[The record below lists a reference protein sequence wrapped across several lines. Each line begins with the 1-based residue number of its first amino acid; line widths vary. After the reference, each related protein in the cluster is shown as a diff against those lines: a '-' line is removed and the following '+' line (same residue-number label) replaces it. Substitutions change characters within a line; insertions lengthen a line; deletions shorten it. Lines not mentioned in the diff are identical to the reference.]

1 MDITICDIYPVM
13 SDLGKRIKHFRERK
27 QWSQS
32 DLARA
37 CGWES
42 QSRIGNYEAGS
53 REPPLDVLRL
63 IARKLGVSLM
73 ELLDEEQMPAKVYE
87 FPSTYS
93 TDADTAD
100 KAVIKRFDVAGSMG
114 LGKLVNQFPDVIDTM
129 RVSKEWLSRN
139 AIYSSLD
146 NLALITGLGD
156 SMQGTFNDGD
166 VLLVDRGVTEVKL
179 DAVYV
184 LSLHDELYIKRLQRR
199 PDGALLM
206 ISDNDKYPPYVIEN
220 GDRHAFNVEGRVL
233 LAWNARKL

>member
-1 MDITICDIYPVM
+1 MHITICDIYPGM
-13 SDLGKRIKHFRERK
+13 NDLGKRIKQYRQDK
-27 QWSQS
+27 GWSQA
-32 DLARA
+32 DLAKA
-37 CGWES
+37 CGWDS
-42 QSRIGNYEAGS
+42 QSRVGNYEAGS

-63 IARKLGVSLM
+63 IAGKLGVSLM
-73 ELLDEEQMPAKVYE
+73 DLLGEAPQASKVLDFPGVYGVPDEKEM
-87 FPSTYS
+87 
-93 TDADTAD
+93 
-100 KAVIKRFDVAGSMG
+100 AVIRRFDLAAGMG
-114 LGKLVNQFPDVIDTM
+114 QGKLVEQFPDVIDTM

-139 AIYSSLD
+139 VIYSSLD

-156 SMQGTFNDGD
+156 SMEGTFSDGD
-166 VLLVDRGVTEVKL
+166 VLLVDRGIAEVKL

-220 GDRHAFNVEGRVL
+220 GDRHAFKVEGRVL

>member
-1 MDITICDIYPVM
+1 
-13 SDLGKRIKHFRERK
+13 
-27 QWSQS
+27 
-32 DLARA
+32 
-37 CGWES
+37 
-42 QSRIGNYEAGS
+42 
-53 REPPLDVLRL
+53 
-63 IARKLGVSLM
+63 M

-93 TDADTAD
+93 ADAEAAD
-100 KAVIKRFDVAGSMG
+100 KTVIKRFDVAGSMG

-139 AIYSSLD
+139 VIYSSLD

-156 SMQGTFNDGD
+156 SMQGTFSDGD

-199 PDGALLM
+199 PRWRPADDFGQRQ
-206 ISDNDKYPPYVIEN
+206 IPPVCY
-220 GDRHAFNVEGRVL
+220 
-233 LAWNARKL
+233 

>member
-1 MDITICDIYPVM
+1 MHITICDIYPGM
-13 SDLGKRIKHFRERK
+13 SNLGKRIKHFRELKR
-27 QWSQS
+27 WSQS

-63 IARKLGVSLM
+63 IAGKLGVSLM
-73 ELLDEEQMPAKVYE
+73 ELLEEGPSQAQVLDFPATYAVDEEKEM
-87 FPSTYS
+87 
-93 TDADTAD
+93 
-100 KAVIKRFDVAGSMG
+100 AVIRRFAIAGGMG
-114 LGKLVNQFPDVIDTM
+114 QGQLAEQFPDVIDTM

-139 AIYSSLD
+139 VIYSSLD

-156 SMQGTFNDGD
+156 SMEGTFSDGD

-199 PDGALLM
+199 PDGSLLM

-220 GDRHAFNVEGRVL
+220 GDRDAFKVEGRVL